1 MFLRVIILLLTT
13 ICFNSFAQ
21 KIETVY
27 RIENDTTQNYYIVSE
42 PDSSIETV
50 LFLLPGMGDTPE
62 GFIEEIGLDSLLKK
76 SSILVVIG
84 TPEGF
89 LTHYLNPE
97 SRVIMNEMIGEVK
110 ESYQLNDDVGL
121 VLGGFSIGGN
131 GVLQYA
137 QDAIQGDFVEHLSLK
152 GVFTVD
158 PPMDW
163 EHDWHSMKR
172 IIANNFAEVAVFE
185 ANFFLDFMTKNV
197 GGAPEE
203 FYENY
208 VESSPFIASHPDGGN
223 LSLLKDTPLRF
234 YTEPDTLWWKTE
246 RNAEY
251 EDLNCF
257 SIDKAEAE
265 FDSDKF
271 EVIRTENRGVRSD
284 GTRHPHSWSIVDE
297 VELIQWINSL

>member
-1 MFLRVIILLLTT
+1 MKVVGVLIAVIC
-13 ICFNSFAQ
+13 ICSFAQ
-21 KIETVY
+21 STKTIY
-27 RIENDTTQNYYIVSE
+27 RIEGDTTQNYYIVSE
-42 PDSSIETV
+42 PNSTIERV

-62 GFIEEIGLDSLLKK
+62 EFIEEIGLDSLLEQ
-76 SSILVVIG
+76 SATLIVIG

-89 LTHYLNPE
+89 LTHYLNAE
-97 SRVIMNEMIGEVK
+97 SRVIMNEMISEVK
-110 ESYQLNDDVGL
+110 ESYRLSDDVKL
-121 VLGGFSIGGN
+121 ILGGFSIGGN

-137 QDAIQGDFVEHLSLK
+137 QDIIQEDFTEHLPLT

-172 IIANNFAEVAVFE
+172 IVANNFAEVAVFE
-185 ANFFLDFMTKNV
+185 ANFFLDLIVNNL
-197 GGAPEE
+197 GGSPEE

-208 VESSPFIASHPDGGN
+208 VESSPFIASHPRGGN
-223 LSLLKDTPLRF
+223 LSLLKNIPLRF
-234 YTEPDTLWWKTE
+234 YTEPDSLWWKTE

-257 SIDKAEAE
+257 SIDKAEAMFGGE
-265 FDSDKF
+265 NL
-271 EVIRTENRGVRSD
+271 EVIRTENRGVRTD